1 MQTEKKV
8 RDLIKPQRVD
18 QNQFAGESKVQ
29 NQSLVVPYCGSG
41 YTTWSD
47 GTVSC
52 ASGYSSNLWCTSKPT
67 EGDDL
72 LF

>member
-1 MQTEKKV
+1 MQAEKKF

-18 QNQFAGESKVQ
+18 QEDLTVEGKLLKQ
-29 NQSLVVPYCGSG
+29 NLVVPYCASG
-41 YTTWSD
+41 YSTD
-47 GTVSC
+47 GNGGVSC
-52 ASGYSSNLWCTSKPT
+52 ASGYSTNLWCTSKPT

>member
-1 MQTEKKV
+1 MQSGKKF

-18 QNQFAGESKVQ
+18 QDDLSGDSSVL
-29 NQSLVVPYCGSG
+29 NQSLVVPYCSSG
-41 YTTWSD
+41 YSSTGGNSI
-47 GTVSC
+47 SC
-52 ASGYSSNLWCTSKPT
+52 ASGYSSNIWCTSKPD